1 MTVTTRSGNRAR
13 LAQALALV
21 VAVVLI
27 GVAAVLA
34 VRAQALRDDPALA
47 NRALLD
53 EAAAR
58 GVTTE
63 VSRGLAQVFSY
74 DWSQP
79 GITEA
84 AADELLS
91 GQAREEYDTLFASL
105 QERAPDQKLTLSTQV
120 QVAGVQRLTET
131 EATLLVFLDQSSS
144 RAEDEESSVS
154 AAQLRVDA
162 ERKGRSWVITAL
174 DPL

>member
-1 MTVTTRSGNRAR
+1 MTRVGDRTQIVRAC
-13 LAQALALV
+13 ALI
-21 VAVVLI
+21 VAIALI
-27 GVAAVLA
+27 GVAIVLGL
-34 VRAQALRDDPALA
+34 RAQSLRDDPALA

-79 GITEA
+79 GITKA
-84 AADELLS
+84 AADQLLS

-120 QVAGVQRLTET
+120 QIAGVQRLTET
-131 EATLLVFLDQSSS
+131 KATLLVFLDQSSS

-154 AAQLRVDA
+154 AAQLRVEA
-162 ERKGRSWVITAL
+162 ERDGRAWVITAL
-174 DPL
+174 TPL

>member
-1 MTVTTRSGNRAR
+1 MTRVGDRTQIVRAC
-13 LAQALALV
+13 ALIVAIALIG
-21 VAVVLI
+21 VAVVL
-27 GVAAVLA
+27 AL
-34 VRAQALRDDPALA
+34 RAQSLRDDPALA

-79 GITEA
+79 GITKA
-84 AADELLS
+84 AADQLLS

-120 QVAGVQRLTET
+120 QIAGVQRLTET
-131 EATLLVFLDQSSS
+131 KATLLVFLDQSSS

-154 AAQLRVDA
+154 AAQLRVEA
-162 ERKGRSWVITAL
+162 ERDGRAWVITAL
-174 DPL
+174 TPL

>member
-1 MTVTTRSGNRAR
+1 MTATTRSGSRAQ
-13 LAQALALV
+13 LAHALALV
-21 VAVVLI
+21 VAIALIAVAVVL
-27 GVAAVLA
+27 GL
-34 VRAQALRDDPALA
+34 RAQSLRDDPALA
-47 NRALLD
+47 NRAQLD

-79 GITEA
+79 GITKA
-84 AADELLS
+84 AADQLLS

-131 EATLLVFLDQSSS
+131 KATLLVFLDQSSS

-154 AAQLRVDA
+154 AAQLRVEA

-174 DPL
+174 NPL